1 MANRFIIGKGELL
14 TYDIDPPPIRPTKA
28 HPYTLEQAQQIL
40 IPQIAAAAADLS
52 MLPREAC
59 PMDIAVAKMQLH
71 PAYIS
76 KSYFPRAILREAG
89 LVSLGSRTIRLKPR
103 DDTRKTAPAE
113 SDTTEMFVA
122 GTRNAFGRFA
132 ALARQLDP
140 ETAAGDQFRR
150 IENFYSMVPAD
161 RVKLIELVVG
171 NVFEVGLH
179 LVPDH
184 SSEVVRALFSAYA
197 ATHQFKVHPKYEFP
211 VGGMLFLAMEGPV
224 ENLAAL
230 AQFTLLRVVRPMP
243 KVRSARPIARSNAL
257 AVSCTLPA
265 AAPLSNEPRVA
276 ILDGGLPDQHVLQRY
291 VRRYNLSSP
300 EAADVPDYLEH
311 GLAVTSAFLFGPI
324 EPGGTARRPFS
335 PVDHYRVLDA
345 ESNHEDPY
353 ELYRTLAHIEEI
365 LLSRQYQFINLSLGP
380 DLPYADSDVHAWT
393 AVLDSMLSDGETL
406 MTVAV
411 GNNGERD
418 VELALDRIQVP
429 GDSVNALSI
438 GAADR
443 TGDGWARAAYSA
455 RGPGRSPGRRK
466 PDAVSFGGCGKE
478 YFHVIRPSSRPELA
492 ATMGTS
498 FAAPYALRTAVG
510 VRAILGNDVD
520 PLTIKA
526 LMLHAVEE
534 ADVEDVDGLGWG
546 RIADDVSKVITCR
559 DGVARIIYQG
569 TLRPGKFLRAP
580 IPLPSGEID
589 GKVKITATFCYAS
602 PVDVED
608 AASYTKAG
616 LTVRFRPHTGKRQGK
631 EAKSRS
637 FFTTTTF
644 RTEQEQ
650 RSDLGKWETVLHAS
664 DGFMGS
670 SLSSPSFDI
679 HYNAREGGDLGG
691 KHSEWIRYALV
702 VTVEAKKHLDLYE
715 KILANHTQLKALEA
729 KISLPIS
736 LDT

>member
-14 TYDIDPPPIRPTKA
+14 TFDIEPPPMRPTKL
-28 HPYTLEQAQQIL
+28 HPYTLDQAQRSL
-40 IPQIAAAAADLS
+40 IPQIEAAVAELS
-52 MLPREAC
+52 ALPAYAC
-59 PMDIAVAKMQLH
+59 PMDIAVARMQLH
-71 PAYIS
+71 PAYVS

-89 LVSLGSRTIRLKPR
+89 LVSLGSRTVRVKPR
-103 DDTRKTAPAE
+103 GDTRKAPPAE

-122 GTRNAFGRFA
+122 GSRSALGRFA
-132 ALARQLDP
+132 TLARQLDP
-140 ETAAGDQFRR
+140 DTPAGDHFRR
-150 IENFYSMVPAD
+150 IENFFSMGPFD
-161 RVKLIELVVG
+161 RIKLIEPFTG

-184 SSEVVRALFSAYA
+184 SSKEVRALFSAYA
-197 ATHQFKVHPKYEFP
+197 ALYGFKIHPKYEFP

-224 ENLAAL
+224 AQLPNL

-243 KVRSARPIARSNAL
+243 KVRSARPIARSTAL

-265 AAPLSNEPRVA
+265 AAPLSLEPRVA
-276 ILDGGLPDQHVLQRY
+276 ILDGGLPESHVLAPY
-291 VRRYNLSSP
+291 VRRYDRSAP
-300 EAADVPDYLEH
+300 DAADVPDYLEH

-324 EPGGTARRPFS
+324 EPGGVARRPYA

-353 ELYRTLAHIEEI
+353 ELYRTLAHIEEV

-380 DLPYADSDVHAWT
+380 DLPYADADVHAWT

-418 VELALDRIQVP
+418 VALALDRIQVP

-443 TGDGWARAAYSA
+443 SGSEWARAAYSA

-478 YFHVIRPSSRPELA
+478 YFHVIRPGTRPELA

-498 FAAPYALRTAVG
+498 FAAPFALRTAVG
-510 VRAILGNDVD
+510 VRAVLGDDVD

-526 LMLHAVEE
+526 LMVHAVEE
-534 ADVEDVDGLGWG
+534 ADVPDVEGVGWG
-546 RIADDVSKVITCR
+546 RIADDVSKVITCG

-580 IPLPSGEID
+580 IPLPKSDID
-589 GKVKITATFCYAS
+589 GKVRITATFCYAS

-616 LTVRFRPHTGKRQGK
+616 LGIRFRPHTDKRLGA

-637 FFTTTTF
+637 FFTSTTF

-664 DGFMGS
+664 DGFLGS
-670 SLSSPSFDI
+670 SLSSPCFDI

-702 VTVEAKKHLDLYE
+702 VTVEAKRHPDLYE
-715 KILANHTQLKALEA
+715 KILAHHTRLKALEA
-729 KISLPIS
+729 KISLPVS
-736 LDT
+736 V